1 MKEPSVRETSADTA
15 GKHTLHCMEIWGGN
29 HATEAEAMTP
39 GLDIWVHSRPHDAAA
54 GGGDVHYVSLC
65 GGGLITRLIVAD
77 LSGHGQTASKS
88 ALKLRSLMRRNI
100 NRKDQSRLVSALNR
114 EFLEYSQLRRFA
126 TAIIATYLTTSDT
139 LTISNA
145 GHPRPFWYHANERR
159 WEIVA
164 TAENEVAGP
173 ANLPLG
179 VDVDTEY
186 SLRGLKLEKD
196 DVVIVYTDALT
207 EALDGSERQLQEAGL
222 FRLLESIDSNR
233 RELLGPEL
241 LVRVAE
247 HSGGAAPADDQTLL
261 VLHHNA
267 SPRRHLSLGE
277 KLDVYAKVFGLR
289 SV

>member
-1 MKEPSVRETSADTA
+1 
-15 GKHTLHCMEIWGGN
+15 MEIWGGN
-29 HATEAEAMTP
+29 HATEAEAITP
-39 GLDIWVHSRPHDAAA
+39 GLDIWVHSQPHDAAA

-100 NRKDQSRLVSALNR
+100 NRKEQSRLVSALNC

-126 TAIIATYLTTSDT
+126 TAIIATYLTSTDT

-159 WEIVA
+159 WEVVT
-164 TAENEVAGP
+164 TAEKEGAGP

-179 VDVDTEY
+179 VDADTEY
-186 SLRGLKLEKD
+186 SLLGLKLEKG
-196 DVVIVYTDALT
+196 DVVVVYTDALT
-207 EALDGSERQLQEAGL
+207 EALDRSNRQLQEAGL
-222 FRLLESIDSNR
+222 LSLMESITPSR
-233 RELLGPEL
+233 WELLGPEL

-247 HSGGAAPADDQTLL
+247 HSGGAAPADDQTIL